1 MSVPWSIFPQSG
13 SIMHARWPEA
23 VTVDTLLLKESEYLT
38 QVSHEFR
45 VRIKKMVDMREKA
58 SAGDTGP

>member
-1 MSVPWSIFPQSG
+1 MDP
-13 SIMHARWPEA
+13 
-23 VTVDTLLLKESEYLT
+23 LLLKESEYLT

-58 SAGDTGP
+58 STGDMGPQSCIGNLGPQYSVVYTLHSRLC